1 MTAENFKALIDSE
14 LSRIINKRSG
24 TNISLHIVYDNGKDN
39 TIRLTNQNGWYIT
52 PTIMNGIVALSGA
65 ENTVNATTI
74 TAQNGYATRTQW
86 NRTVKYIDPEH
97 VVTCDYTFDVIVD
110 SAVQEPEPEP
120 DNE

>member
-24 TNISLHIVYDNGKDN
+24 TNISLHVVYDNGKDD
-39 TIRLTNQNGWYIT
+39 TIRLTNQNGWYIA
-52 PTIMNGIVALSGA
+52 PTIMNGIVTLSGA

-74 TAQNGYATRTQW
+74 PSQNGYVTRTQW

-97 VVTCDYTFDVIVD
+97 IVDCDYTFDVIVD
-110 SAVQEPEPEP
+110 STVTEPTETDGE
-120 DNE
+120 